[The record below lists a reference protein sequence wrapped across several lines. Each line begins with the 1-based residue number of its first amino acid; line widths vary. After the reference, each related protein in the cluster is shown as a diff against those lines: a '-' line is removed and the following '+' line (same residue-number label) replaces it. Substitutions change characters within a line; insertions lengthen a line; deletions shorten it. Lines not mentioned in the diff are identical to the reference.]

1 MDMIIGLAPLLKM
14 RRAGHKPSGLVFLS
28 IFPEEP
34 FGCRD
39 WHSWSNTMANPQLWV
54 KPGIHPALL
63 DLGALIGLPVLVH
76 TDHWTAWLAQLW
88 DALLAVS
95 PASATLAVTDF
106 GDDLG
111 FFWTPE
117 RGQWA
122 ADAPPPDGDMPLLVL
137 AGDRYEAEAF
147 AAKQGT
153 DYRSIVHIE
162 SVSGIR
168 ELAGGFVMHVLPGAQ
183 ARPNFQELIDRA
195 QSKFTIRYE
204 EAA

>member
-1 MDMIIGLAPLLKM
+1 MIIGLAPLLKM

-28 IFPEEP
+28 IFPDEP
-34 FGCRD
+34 RGCRD
-39 WHSWSNTMANPQLWV
+39 WHSWSNTIANPQLWV
-54 KPGIHPALL
+54 KPGTHPALL

-76 TDHWTAWLAQLW
+76 TDHWDAWLAQLW

-106 GDDLG
+106 GDDIG
-111 FFWTPE
+111 FVWTQE
-117 RGQWA
+117 HGQRA
-122 ADAPPPDGDMPLLVL
+122 VGDSTPPDADMPLLVL

-153 DYRSIVHIE
+153 DYRSVVHIE

-168 ELAGGFVMHVLPGAQ
+168 DLASGWVMHVLPGAK

-195 QSKFTIRYE
+195 QSKFTTIRYE